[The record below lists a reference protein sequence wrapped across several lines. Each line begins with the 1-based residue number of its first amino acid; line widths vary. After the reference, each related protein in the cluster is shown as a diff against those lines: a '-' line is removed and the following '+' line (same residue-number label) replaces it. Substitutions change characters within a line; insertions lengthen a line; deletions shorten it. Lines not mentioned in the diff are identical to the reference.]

1 MDEER
6 YYEPVKVKGAIND
19 NYIEYVSNGENYKI
33 ENLLNIYSKFDYI
46 RKIW

>member
-6 YYEPVKVKGAIND
+6 YYESVKVKGAIND

-46 RKIW
+46 RKI